1 MENELRN
8 PPLSR
13 IPDMING
20 FGATQG
26 MVRNTRD
33 GDKVINNLK
42 DAGSMPFVLSQ
53 RVCLFGGILGMMEK
67 KKKVMGPK
75 YFLSRPTEMRKN
87 KAEKLNFLN

>member
-42 DAGSMPFVLSQ
+42 DIGSMPLSGHKWY
-53 RVCLFGGILGMMEK
+53 VCLEGF
-67 KKKVMGPK
+67 
-75 YFLSRPTEMRKN
+75 
-87 KAEKLNFLN
+87 

>member
-33 GDKVINNLK
+33 GDKVINNFK
-42 DAGSMPFVLSQ
+42 DAGSMPLSCHKL
-53 RVCLFGGILGMMEK
+53 RVCLFGGILGMME
-67 KKKVMGPK
+67 
-75 YFLSRPTEMRKN
+75 N
-87 KAEKLNFLN
+87 